1 MQNQPLSRPRLV
13 RWIYDL
19 LLHVFSA
26 CLDIFFREVY
36 PRSTWRIP
44 KRDAV
49 IIVVAPHT
57 NQFVDSVLLMRILK
71 QHAGRRVSFL
81 IAEKSLREPYVGPL
95 ASRMGALP
103 VTRAMDNI
111 RPGKGEIF
119 LADPTGDTTLLC
131 GHDVNFTMLSVGSLI
146 ILPRMGNESP
156 E

>member
-1 MQNQPLSRPRLV
+1 MPKQPLVRPRLV
-13 RWIYDL
+13 PWIYDL
-19 LLHVFSA
+19 LLQVFSA

-44 KRDAV
+44 KRGAV
-49 IIVVAPHT
+49 IVVAAPHA

-95 ASRMGALP
+95 AARMGALP

-119 LADPTGDTTLLC
+119 LADPAGDGALLR
-131 GHDVNFTMLSVGSLI
+131 GRNVDFTMLSV
-146 ILPRMGNESP
+146 EV
-156 E
+156 